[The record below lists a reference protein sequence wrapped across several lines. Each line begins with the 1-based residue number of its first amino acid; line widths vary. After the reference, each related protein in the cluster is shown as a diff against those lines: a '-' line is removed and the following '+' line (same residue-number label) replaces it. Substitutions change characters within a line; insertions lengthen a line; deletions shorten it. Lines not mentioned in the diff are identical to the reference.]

1 MPPLRFRSG
10 VPAYTWLFDGPA
22 PEKKNRGCKYMEKR
36 KQSARPAA
44 FAKLR
49 ASFWIN
55 IIWSVLTPTVFFAA
69 MEWIHRDTL
78 DADFWQ
84 NRFWPHYRGFLLGWV
99 LLVLLYVFL
108 SRLSG
113 LHWLATLVTGVLS
126 IVPGII
132 TRFKLELRG
141 EPFLPWDFT
150 QIDDFAGVA
159 GRMTFSPTWPM
170 MISAVIF
177 AVLLALSC
185 FLRMPYPRAARW
197 IWRGMV
203 SAVSGAW
210 FCLVLFGICLRPG
223 KTMALGIVP
232 DMWMQDRYYKNYG
245 IITGFVTNLQML
257 DIEKPG
263 NYSKAAVQAVVD
275 SIGQS
280 SDADTPLWPDSYAG
294 SAASPVQTPN
304 IIFVMNESFWDIT
317 RLEGVEYDRE
327 LTPNLTA
334 LKKEAAY
341 GYCFSPSFGG
351 GTCDVE
357 FEALTGFSVDY
368 LPAGSKPYQQHV
380 TRDMFSLPQYLRAKG
395 YDTVAVH
402 GYYRRFWSRD
412 TAYPN
417 LGFNTFIAAEDFYAP
432 QLRRGFISDAAMTDR
447 IIREYAARAKNGPV
461 FLHAVTMQ
469 NHTTY
474 DAGRYPEEELVQITR
489 HPGFSEKTI
498 SQLRDFATGIYE
510 ADAALG
516 ELVSY
521 LRTVDEPTILVFWG
535 DHFNPLGEGYELFEK
550 TGYIGQGESVTPDMR
565 RTDLLIWSN
574 YGSASVALGT
584 IASYD
589 ISPVMMELYG
599 MEKPVLF
606 EFLTDSLSVM
616 RARTRGTTVQP
627 DGTDSAGMTDAQ
639 RKCYEDHWLL
649 QYDLMFGESYLESYV
664 PTGA

>member
-1 MPPLRFRSG
+1 M
-10 VPAYTWLFDGPA
+10 
-22 PEKKNRGCKYMEKR
+22 KKRET
-36 KQSARPAA
+36 SARLAA
-44 FAKLR
+44 FEKLR

-55 IIWSVLTPTVFFAA
+55 IVWSVLTPTVLFAA
-69 MEWIHRDTL
+69 MEWIHRDAL

-84 NRFWPHYRGFLLGWV
+84 NRFWPHYRGFLLGW
-99 LLVLLYVFL
+99 LALVLLYVL
-108 SRLSG
+108 ISRLFG
-113 LHWLATLVTGVLS
+113 RHWPAVLVTGAVSL
-126 IVPGII
+126 IPGVI
-132 TRFKLELRG
+132 TRFKLEMRG
-141 EPFLPWDFT
+141 EPFLPWDLT

-159 GRMTFSPTWPM
+159 GRITLSPTKPM
-170 MISAVIF
+170 IISAVIF
-177 AVLLALSC
+177 VVLLAVSC
-185 FLRMPYPRAARW
+185 FLRLPYPRAVRW
-197 IWRGMV
+197 IWRGAV
-203 SAVSGAW
+203 SAVSGVLL
-210 FCLVLFGICLRPG
+210 CLVVFGACLQPNISL
-223 KTMALGIVP
+223 ALGIVP

-245 IITGFVTNLQML
+245 IITGFLTNLQVL
-257 DIEKPG
+257 DIEKPDD
-263 NYSKAAVQAVVD
+263 YSEAAVRAVTD
-275 SIGQS
+275 QIGQGHGS
-280 SDADTPLWPDSYAG
+280 DTPLWPDSYAAT
-294 SAASPVQTPN
+294 AAAPVQTPN
-304 IIFVMNESFWDIT
+304 IIFVMNESFWDVT
-317 RLEGVEYDRE
+317 RLPGVAYDRD

-334 LKKEAAY
+334 LKQEAAY

-357 FEALTGFSVDY
+357 FEALTGFSVEH

-395 YDTVAVH
+395 YDTVAIH

-417 LGFNTFIAAEDFYAP
+417 LGFNTFIAAEDFYEP

-447 IIREYAARAKNGPV
+447 IIREYATRAENGPV

-474 DAGRYPEEELVQITR
+474 DAGRYPEKELVQITQ
-489 HPGFSEKTI
+489 HPDFSEKTI
-498 SQLRDFATGIYE
+498 SQLRDFATGVYE

-521 LRTVDEPTILVFWG
+521 LRTVDEPVILVFWG

-550 TGYIGQGESVTPDMR
+550 TGYTEQDAGVTPDMH

-574 YGSASVALGT
+574 YSTASVDLGT

-599 MEKPVLF
+599 LEKPVLF

-616 RARTRGTTVQP
+616 RARTRGNTVQP
-627 DGTDSAGMTDAQ
+627 DGTDSAEMTQAQ
-639 RKCYEDHWLL
+639 RQCYEDHWLL
-649 QYDLMFGESYLESYV
+649 QYDLMFGEPYQESYV
-664 PTGA
+664 PADA

>member
-1 MPPLRFRSG
+1 
-10 VPAYTWLFDGPA
+10 
-22 PEKKNRGCKYMEKR
+22 MEKR
-36 KQSARPAA
+36 KQSARLAA
-44 FAKLR
+44 FEKLR
-49 ASFWIN
+49 ASFWLDFV
-55 IIWSVLTPTVFFAA
+55 WSVFTPTAFFAA
-69 MEWIHRDTL
+69 TEWIHRDAL
-78 DADFWQ
+78 DAGFWQ
-84 NRFWPHYRGFLLGWV
+84 NCFWPHYRGFLLGWV
-99 LLVLLYVFL
+99 LLVLLYVFV
-108 SRLSG
+108 SRLFG
-113 LHWLATLVTGVLS
+113 LHWPATLVTGAVS
-126 IVPGII
+126 ILPGVI

-141 EPFLPWDFT
+141 EPFLPWDFA

-159 GRMTFSPTWPM
+159 GRMTFSPTLPM
-170 MISAVIF
+170 IASAVIF
-177 AVLLALSC
+177 AVLLAASC
-185 FLRMPYPRAARW
+185 FLRMPYPHASRR
-197 IWRGMV
+197 ILRGAF
-203 SAVSGAW
+203 SAVSGAL
-210 FCLVLFGICLRPG
+210 FCFVLFGVCLRPG
-223 KTMALGIVP
+223 VTAALGIVP
-232 DMWMQDRYYKNYG
+232 DMWMQDRYYRNYG
-245 IITGFVTNLQML
+245 IITGFVTNLQAL
-257 DIEKPG
+257 DIEKPE
-263 NYSKAAVQAVVD
+263 NYSRAAVQAVVD

-280 SDADTPLWPDSYAG
+280 SGGSGPDVPLWPDSYAAT
-294 SAASPVQTPN
+294 AAAPVQTPN
-304 IIFVMNESFWDIT
+304 IIFVMNESFWDVA
-317 RLEGVEYDRE
+317 RLAGVEYDRA

-357 FEALTGFSVDY
+357 FEALTGFSVEH

-447 IIREYAARAKNGPV
+447 IIQEYAARAKNGPV

-489 HPGFSEKTI
+489 HPGLSEKTI
-498 SQLRDFATGIYE
+498 SQLRDFATGVYE

-516 ELVSY
+516 ELVNY
-521 LRTVDEPTILVFWG
+521 LRTADEPAILVFWG

-550 TGYIGQGESVTPDMR
+550 TGYIGQGAGITPDLR

-574 YGSASVALGT
+574 YSTESVDLGT
-584 IASYD
+584 IASYE

-599 MEKPVLF
+599 LEKPTLF
-606 EFLTDSLSVM
+606 RFLTDSLSVM
-616 RARTRGTTVQP
+616 RARTRGNTVRP
-627 DGTDSAGMTDAQ
+627 DGTDSAEMTDGQ
-639 RKCYEDHWLL
+639 RQCYEDHWLL
-649 QYDLMFGESYLESYV
+649 QYDLMFGEPYLESYV
-664 PTGA
+664 PADA

>member
-1 MPPLRFRSG
+1 M
-10 VPAYTWLFDGPA
+10 
-22 PEKKNRGCKYMEKR
+22 KKR
-36 KQSARPAA
+36 KLRARLAA
-44 FAKLR
+44 FEKLR
-49 ASFWIN
+49 ASFWLTIV
-55 IIWSVLTPTVFFAA
+55 WSVLTPTVFFAA
-69 MEWIHRDTL
+69 MEWIHRDAL

-84 NRFWPHYRGFLLGWV
+84 SRFRPHYRGFLLGWV

-113 LHWLATLVTGVLS
+113 LHWPATLVTGAVS
-126 IVPGII
+126 IIPGMI

-159 GRMTFSPTWPM
+159 GRMTLSPTLS
-170 MISAVIF
+170 MIVSAVIF
-177 AVLLALSC
+177 AVLLAVSC
-185 FLRMPYPRAARW
+185 FLRMPYPHTARW
-197 IWRGMV
+197 IWRGSV
-203 SAVSGAW
+203 SAVSGAL
-210 FCLVLFGICLRPG
+210 FCLLLFGICLRPG
-223 KTMALGIVP
+223 ATAALGIVP

-245 IITGFVTNLQML
+245 IITGFVTNLQVL
-257 DIEKPG
+257 DIEKPE
-263 NYSKAAVQAVVD
+263 NYSEAAVQAVVD
-275 SIGQS
+275 SIGQGFGGS
-280 SDADTPLWPDSYAG
+280 GPAVPLWPDSYA
-294 SAASPVQTPN
+294 AAAAAPVQTPN
-304 IIFVMNESFWDIT
+304 IIFLMNESFWDVT
-317 RLEGVEYDRE
+317 RLAGVEYDRE

-334 LKKEAAY
+334 LKQEAAY

-357 FEALTGFSVDY
+357 FEALTGFSVEH

-447 IIREYAARAKNGPV
+447 IIREYAARAQNGPV

-474 DAGRYPEEELVQITR
+474 DAGRYPEEELVQITQ
-489 HPGFSEKTI
+489 HPGFSEKTL
-498 SQLRDFATGIYE
+498 SQLRDFATGVYE

-516 ELVSY
+516 ELVDY

-535 DHFNPLGEGYELFEK
+535 DHFNPVGEGYELYEK
-550 TGYIGQGESVTPDMR
+550 TGYIEQGAGVTPDLR

-574 YGSASVALGT
+574 YSIASVDIGT
-584 IASYD
+584 IAAYD

-599 MEKPVLF
+599 LEKPVLF
-606 EFLTDSLSVM
+606 EFLTGSLSVV
-616 RARTRGTTVQP
+616 RARTRGNTVQP
-627 DGTDSAGMTDAQ
+627 DGTDGAEMTDKQ
-639 RKCYEDHWLL
+639 RQCYEDHWLL
-649 QYDLMFGESYLESYV
+649 QYDLMFGEPYLESYV
-664 PTGA
+664 PADA